1 MNNEILMVAESVSNE
16 KALPKDTIFEAIE
29 FALASAAKKKYADEV
44 DIRVDIDHQTGDY
57 ETFRCWEVV
66 EVDDYETPEMHI
78 LIDSDDAEEKN
89 LSIGD
94 LVKEKIE
101 NVEFGRIAAQIAK
114 QVIVQKVRDA
124 ERLEIIKKFRSYL
137 GQLVTGTVKKVTRET
152 IIVDLGEGADA
163 ILPRSDLIQ
172 GEIYRIG
179 DRVRAILEET
189 VRENR
194 GSQLT
199 LSRGS
204 KEMLVELFKLEVP
217 EIAEEVVQIR
227 AVAREPGGRSKIAVK
242 TNDTRIDPVGACV
255 GMRGARVQAVS
266 NELGNERLDIVIWDD
281 DPAQLL
287 INSMGPVEITS
298 IVLDETKGSMDV
310 AVTQDTLAQAIGKS
324 GQNVRLSSQI
334 TGWKLNVI
342 DQEVVDQE
350 KQEKS
355 ESISNILIEK
365 LDVDEDL
372 ANTLISNGYNSLE
385 SISSSEIE
393 KLSQIDGFDDD
404 ISSLLINRAKDALL
418 TMAMEVSTDDGKSG
432 DLMSVEGMEMT
443 LALELTQKGIN
454 DREELAEQSIEELT
468 SIIDISEEDAGDLI
482 MRARAHW
489 FED

>member
-1 MNNEILMVAESVSNE
+1 MNNEEILMVAESVSNE
-16 KALPKDTIFEAIE
+16 KDLPKDTIFEAIE
-29 FALASAAKKKYADEV
+29 IALASAAKKKYSDEV

-78 LIDSDDAEEKN
+78 LIDSDHAEEKN
-89 LSIGD
+89 LSLGD

-124 ERLEIIKKFRSYL
+124 ERLETIKKFRSSL
-137 GQLVTGTVKKVTRET
+137 GLLVTGTVKKVTRET

-255 GMRGARVQAVS
+255 GMR
-266 NELGNERLDIVIWDD
+266 
-281 DPAQLL
+281 
-287 INSMGPVEITS
+287 
-298 IVLDETKGSMDV
+298 
-310 AVTQDTLAQAIGKS
+310 
-324 GQNVRLSSQI
+324 
-334 TGWKLNVI
+334 
-342 DQEVVDQE
+342 
-350 KQEKS
+350 
-355 ESISNILIEK
+355 
-365 LDVDEDL
+365 
-372 ANTLISNGYNSLE
+372 
-385 SISSSEIE
+385 
-393 KLSQIDGFDDD
+393 
-404 ISSLLINRAKDALL
+404 
-418 TMAMEVSTDDGKSG
+418 
-432 DLMSVEGMEMT
+432 
-443 LALELTQKGIN
+443 
-454 DREELAEQSIEELT
+454 
-468 SIIDISEEDAGDLI
+468 
-482 MRARAHW
+482 
-489 FED
+489 

>member
-1 MNNEILMVAESVSNE
+1 MNNEEILMVAESVSNE
-16 KALPKDTIFEAIE
+16 KDLPKDTIFEAIE
-29 FALASAAKKKYADEV
+29 IALASAAKKKYSDEV

-78 LIDSDDAEEKN
+78 LIDSDHAEEKN
-89 LSIGD
+89 LSLGD

-124 ERLEIIKKFRSYL
+124 ERLETIKKFRSSL
-137 GQLVTGTVKKVTRET
+137 GLLVTGTVKKVTRET

-266 NELGNERLDIVIWDD
+266 NELGNERIDIIVWED
-281 DPAQLL
+281 DPAKLL
-287 INSMGPVEITS
+287 INTLSPAEVTS
-298 IVLDETKGSMDV
+298 IVLDEDADKMEVQVKDES
-310 AVTQDTLAQAIGKS
+310 LAQAIGRN
-324 GQNVRLSSQI
+324 GQNIRLSSELIGWDIQI
-334 TGWKLNVI
+334 RGENEDKESSGS
-342 DQEVVDQE
+342 DQA
-350 KQEKS
+350 
-355 ESISNILIEK
+355 SNILEK
-365 LDVDEDL
+365 YLDIDTSTSEI
-372 ANTLISNGYNSLE
+372 LISNGFESVNSIAEAEISKLCEIEESTEEIAETLIERASDALIEIALSDMEEAFDFNSLDDVDE
-385 SISSSEIE
+385 EIAKVLSDNLSSKDELAD
-393 KLSQIDGFDDD
+393 LSVDE
-404 ISSLLINRAKDALL
+404 L
-418 TMAMEVSTDDGKSG
+418 V
-432 DLMSVEGMEMT
+432 EMT
-443 LALELTQKGIN
+443 KI
-454 DREELAEQSIEELT
+454 DEELAAK
-468 SIIDISEEDAGDLI
+468 IIMDARSD
-482 MRARAHW
+482 W
-489 FED
+489 FEE

>member
-266 NELGNERLDIVIWDD
+266 NELGNERIDIIVWED
-281 DPAQLL
+281 DPAKLL
-287 INSMGPVEITS
+287 INTLSPAEVTS
-298 IVLDETKGSMDV
+298 IVLDEDADKMEVQVKDES
-310 AVTQDTLAQAIGKS
+310 LAQAIGRN
-324 GQNVRLSSQI
+324 GQNIRLSSELI
-334 TGWKLNVI
+334 GW
-342 DQEVVDQE
+342 
-350 KQEKS
+350 
-355 ESISNILIEK
+355 
-365 LDVDEDL
+365 
-372 ANTLISNGYNSLE
+372 GYPDSW
-385 SISSSEIE
+385 
-393 KLSQIDGFDDD
+393 
-404 ISSLLINRAKDALL
+404 
-418 TMAMEVSTDDGKSG
+418 
-432 DLMSVEGMEMT
+432 
-443 LALELTQKGIN
+443 
-454 DREELAEQSIEELT
+454 RE
-468 SIIDISEEDAGDLI
+468 
-482 MRARAHW
+482 
-489 FED
+489 